1 MTALISPWQPFPGV
15 ATLRAMAWLE
25 SMDLAL
31 FRFINLKLA
40 NPFLDAV
47 MPPMAGNAWFAI
59 GVLALAVGLLWKGGR
74 RGRLLV
80 LMLAL
85 VIGLGDGFVINTIKK
100 SVARPRPA
108 HAVAEARLLVGAGSV
123 GSMPSSHTSTWFAAT
138 LIAAVYFRRSW
149 RFMVPASMAM
159 AFSRVYLG
167 AHYPSDVLAGAALGL
182 GYAAA
187 GMWAVETLW
196 RTVGRRLFPLWWQ
209 RVPTL
214 LSDAP
219 AMPMTSNAPSG
230 DESSLAARQWLN
242 LGYVVLAGL
251 CIFRLFY
258 IAGDNIELSE
268 DEAYQWLWSKHLAL
282 SYYSKPPGIAVA
294 QFIGTSIWGD
304 RELGVRFLSPVI
316 ALVLGVLILRF
327 MAREVSPAAGFWI
340 VALCSTAPL
349 LAVGSTLMTVDPLL
363 VLFWTAAMV
372 VGWRAVQPTGA
383 TGQWLATGLLM
394 GLGFLSKY
402 TAAIQLASF
411 ALFFVLSKPSRVQLR
426 KPGPWLALVVFALCL
441 TPVLIWNS
449 QHGWI
454 TVHHVGENAKLDK
467 PWEPT
472 LAYFFEF
479 AGSEAGLMNPVYFVA
494 ALWASVALWTQRER
508 RPLAVYFFAMSAPV
522 FFGYWLYSLH
532 SRILPNWIAAA
543 VVPMFCLAV
552 VHWEER
558 WRSGARAV
566 ARWLGVG
573 IVFGAFAVA
582 VCHDTGIIHQLTKR
596 RLPPKMDPMR
606 RVDGWRETAAVIGQ
620 ARQQLLAEGR
630 EVLILGSHYG
640 ITGLT
645 TFYLPEARVGLP
657 DKPLVYFRTSDTP
670 KNQFYF
676 WPGYRGVHRGAN
688 AIYVD
693 ESPPPDLKRG
703 WFRDWLARKKD
714 IYDDKPPRKA
724 KVPREV
730 IEEFESITDLGT
742 RDIVIRGQVVRRVQ
756 LFACRNLQR

>member
-1 MTALISPWQPFPGV
+1 
-15 ATLRAMAWLE
+15 
-25 SMDLAL
+25 MDLAL

-40 NPFLDAV
+40 NLFLDTV
-47 MPPMAGNAWFAI
+47 MPPFAGNGWFT
-59 GVLALAVGLLWKGGR
+59 LALAALTGWLLWKGGR

-85 VIGLGDGFVINTIKK
+85 VIGLGDGFVINPLKK
-100 SVARPRPA
+100 SIARPRPA
-108 HAVAEARLLVGAGSV
+108 HTVADARLLVGAGGV
-123 GSMPSSHTSTWFAAT
+123 GSMPSSHTSTWFAAA
-138 LIAAVYFRRSW
+138 LVAAVYFRRSW
-149 RFMVPASMAM
+149 RFMVPMAVCM
-159 AFSRVYLG
+159 GFSRVYLG
-167 AHYPSDVLAGAALGL
+167 AHHPGDVLVGAALGL

-187 GMWAVETLW
+187 GMWAFETLW
-196 RTVGRRLFPLWWQ
+196 RTAGRWLFPLWWQ
-209 RVPTL
+209 RLPSL
-214 LSDAP
+214 LSASSPVGGTAKPD
-219 AMPMTSNAPSG
+219 SG
-230 DESSLAARQWLN
+230 GADVSVAGRQWLN
-242 LGYVVLAGL
+242 LGYLVIAGL
-251 CIFRLFY
+251 FVFRLFY
-258 IAGDNIELSE
+258 IGGGEIELSE

-282 SYYSKPPGIAVA
+282 SYYSKPPMIALA
-294 QFIGTSIWGD
+294 QFFGTSIWGD
-304 RELGVRFLSPVI
+304 NELGVRFLSPVI
-316 ALVLGVLILRF
+316 ALALGVLLLRF
-327 MAREVSPAAGFWI
+327 MAREVSPAAGFWT
-340 VALCSTAPL
+340 VALCATAPL

-363 VLFWTAAMV
+363 VLFWTSAMM
-372 VGWRAVQPTGA
+372 VGWRAAQPSGT
-383 TGQWLATGLLM
+383 TGQWLATGLLV

-411 ALFFVLSKPSRVQLR
+411 VLFFALWKPSRLQLR
-426 KPGPWLALVVFALCL
+426 KPGPWLALVVFALCM

-494 ALWASVALWTQRER
+494 ALWASFALWTQRER
-508 RPLAVYFFAMSAPV
+508 RPLALYFFAMSAPV

-552 VHWEER
+552 VFWEER
-558 WRSGARAV
+558 WRNGARAV
-566 ARWLGVG
+566 TRWLTVGVL
-573 IVFGAFAVA
+573 FGAFAVA
-582 VCHDTGIIHQLTKR
+582 ICHDTGIIHELTKR
-596 RLPPKMDPMR
+596 RLPPKMDPLR
-606 RVDGWRETAAVIGQ
+606 RVDGWRETAAIIRQ
-620 ARQQLLAEGR
+620 ARQQLLVEGR
-630 EVLILGSHYG
+630 DVLILGSHYG

-676 WPGYRGVHRGAN
+676 WPGYRGTHRGAN

-693 ESPPPDLKRG
+693 ESPPPNLKRG
-703 WFRDWLARKKD
+703 WFWDWLARKKD
-714 IYDDKPPRKA
+714 IYDEKPPRKV

-730 IEEFESITDLGT
+730 IEEFESVTDLGT
-742 RDIVIRGQVVRRVQ
+742 RDIVIRGQIVRRVQ
-756 LFACRNLQR
+756 LFACRNLLR